1 VEAAKPFQA
10 HLPTVVSAFMY
21 GDEAT
26 NLIQPLYIIPALSL
40 VDMKLK
46 EAWGLMAFTWFL
58 WFIASTIGFILLPAL
73 FL

>member
-1 VEAAKPFQA
+1 
-10 HLPTVVSAFMY
+10 MY

-40 VDMKLK
+40 VNMKLK

-58 WFIASTIGFILLPAL
+58 WFIATTIGFIVLPMI